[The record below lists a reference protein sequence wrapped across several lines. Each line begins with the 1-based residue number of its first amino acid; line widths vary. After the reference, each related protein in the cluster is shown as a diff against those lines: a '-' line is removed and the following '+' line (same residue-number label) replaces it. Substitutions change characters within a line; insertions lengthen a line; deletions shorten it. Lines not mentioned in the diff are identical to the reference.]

1 MTPDKTCHLCNT
13 VLVYKLDDDEKF
25 GDDPGTHIQ
34 FTAHDP
40 DFCRDMMASR
50 IRGLEG
56 LLAQKVEACARAEH
70 SLRAVMYLRHRDSQD
85 RQEPTR

>member
-1 MTPDKTCHLCNT
+1 MTPEKTCHLCDT
-13 VLVYKLDDDEKF
+13 VLVYRLDDDEKF
-25 GDDPGTHIQ
+25 PDYIQ
-34 FTAHDP
+34 FTAHDA

-70 SLRAVMYLRHRDSQD
+70 SLRAALYLRRRD
-85 RQEPTR
+85 REELGL